1 MTFEIDQILIIPIL
15 IICLYKFI
23 TEKKNN
29 NYNNYNKKVT
39 SYERIG
45 LISEYEDL
53 NSTIADN
60 EDAWGDY
67 V

>member
-1 MTFEIDQILIIPIL
+1 MTCAIDIIFLILM
-15 IICLYKFI
+15 IICLYKLI
-23 TEKKNN
+23 AEIKKEKN
-29 NYNNYNKKVT
+29 NKKVIK
-39 SYERIG
+39 YERIG

>member
-1 MTFEIDQILIIPIL
+1 MTCTIDIIFLILM
-15 IICLYKFI
+15 IICIYNII
-23 TEKKNN
+23 TETKTEKNT
-29 NYNNYNKKVT
+29 KKVT
-39 SYERIG
+39 YYERIG
-45 LISEYEDL
+45 LVSEYEDL

>member
-15 IICLYKFI
+15 IICVYKFI
-23 TEKKNN
+23 TEKKNDKN
-29 NYNNYNKKVT
+29 TKKVT

>member
-1 MTFEIDQILIIPIL
+1 MTCGIDIIFLIFIG
-15 IICLYKFI
+15 ICLYKI
-23 TEKKNN
+23 RTETKKEKNT
-29 NYNNYNKKVT
+29 KKVT

-45 LISEYEDL
+45 LVSEYEDL

>member
-1 MTFEIDQILIIPIL
+1 MTCTIDIIFLILM
-15 IICLYKFI
+15 IICIYNII
-23 TEKKNN
+23 TETKKEKNT
-29 NYNNYNKKVT
+29 KKVT
-39 SYERIG
+39 SYERIV
-45 LISEYEDL
+45 LVSVYEDL

>member
-1 MTFEIDQILIIPIL
+1 MTCAIDIIFLILM
-15 IICLYKFI
+15 IICLYKLI
-23 TEKKNN
+23 TEIKTEKN
-29 NYNNYNKKVT
+29 NKKVIK
-39 SYERIG
+39 YERIG

>member
-1 MTFEIDQILIIPIL
+1 MTYAIDIIFLILM
-15 IICLYKFI
+15 IICLYKLI
-23 TEKKNN
+23 TEIKTEKN
-29 NYNNYNKKVT
+29 NKKVIK
-39 SYERIG
+39 YERIG

>member
-1 MTFEIDQILIIPIL
+1 MTCAIDIIFLILM
-15 IICLYKFI
+15 IICLYKLI
-23 TEKKNN
+23 AEIKKEKN
-29 NYNNYNKKVT
+29 NKKVIK
-39 SYERIG
+39 YERIG

-53 NSTIADN
+53 NFTIADN

>member
-1 MTFEIDQILIIPIL
+1 M
-15 IICLYKFI
+15 IICLYKLI
-23 TEKKNN
+23 AEIKKEKN
-29 NYNNYNKKVT
+29 NKKVIK
-39 SYERIG
+39 YERIG